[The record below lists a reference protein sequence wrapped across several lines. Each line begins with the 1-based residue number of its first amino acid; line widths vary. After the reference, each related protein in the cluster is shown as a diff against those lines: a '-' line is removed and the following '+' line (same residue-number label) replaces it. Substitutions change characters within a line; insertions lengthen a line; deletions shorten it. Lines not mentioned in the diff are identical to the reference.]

1 MPSPFPGM
9 DPYLE
14 SPEIWRDCH
23 LTLVIAMRAQLNAVL
38 PKNYLAAADR
48 YVWIHEPE
56 AEQRARVVAP
66 DVYVVDRGGETSATQ
81 SLIAS
86 GATPATATVVLPAI
100 QREGNKFL
108 KIIESK
114 SRRLVTV
121 VELLSPS
128 NKHAGPDREAYLSK
142 RIDYLTA
149 GVNFVEIDLLR
160 GGIRLPLGQPFP
172 ESSHYYVL
180 VARAT
185 QWPNADAWFFS
196 VRDPFPIV
204 PVPLLPGDTECSL
217 NLRDCLDRA
226 FEEGRYAE
234 ELSYG
239 SPPQPPLSSAD
250 SDWANA
256 LLHSA

>member
-38 PKNYLAAADR
+38 PKNYFAAADR

-56 AEQRARVVAP
+56 AEERTRVVAP
-66 DVYVVDRGGETSATQ
+66 DVYVVDRGEASATK
-81 SLIAS
+81 SMAAS
-86 GATPATATVVLPAI
+86 GASPATATVVLPVI

-108 KIIESK
+108 KIIDSK

-121 VELLSPS
+121 IELLSPS
-128 NKHAGPDREAYLSK
+128 NKRVGPDREAYLSK

-149 GVNFVEIDLLR
+149 GVNVVEIDLLR
-160 GGIRLPLGQPFP
+160 GGVRLPLGQPFP
-172 ESSHYYVL
+172 ESSHYYIL
-180 VARAT
+180 VARAA

-196 VRDPFPIV
+196 VREPFPIV
-204 PVPLLPGDTECSL
+204 PVPLLSGDADCSL
-217 NLRDCLDRA
+217 NLRECLDRA

-234 ELSYG
+234 ELVYNL
-239 SPPQPPLSSAD
+239 PPDPPLNSTD

-256 LLHSA
+256 LLRSA